1 MQPFAIHSLITIQ
14 DSIGMPGFDLVALP
28 VFATGLGPAIFDATY
43 FVWFA
48 SEIIGA
54 LLIPKLRGRGTIRMR
69 RDRGSTALILL
80 TVWISL
86 GIALAFGYGGV
97 GRLPDWVFYPGI
109 ILMLLGI
116 AIRQWAIAVLGRFFS
131 LNIRIVEDHRV
142 VDKGP
147 YRLVRHPS
155 YTGVLITFIGLSLAV
170 QSLGA
175 LLVLLAVFTISF
187 GYRMHVEEKTLLT
200 ELGDN
205 YANYMK
211 RTKRIIPYLI

>member
-1 MQPFAIHSLITIQ
+1 VPWNYWCSTL
-14 DSIGMPGFDLVALP
+14 ALP
-28 VFATGLGPAIFDATY
+28 VFATGLGLVLFDTAY
-43 FVWFA
+43 FIWLA
-48 SEIIGA
+48 SELIGA
-54 LLIPKLRGRGTIRMR
+54 VLIPRLRGRGATRVR

-86 GIALAFGYGGV
+86 GIAFAFGYGGI

-109 ILMLLGI
+109 FLMLLGVLV
-116 AIRQWAIAVLGRFFS
+116 RQWAIAVLGRFFS
-131 LNIRIVEDHRV
+131 LHVRVVEDHRV

-155 YTGVLITFIGLSLAV
+155 YTGLLITFIGLSLAV

-175 LLVLLAVFTISF
+175 LLVLLIVFTVAF
-187 GYRMHVEEKTLLT
+187 GYRIRVEEKTLLS

-205 YANYMK
+205 YADYMK

>member
-1 MQPFAIHSLITIQ
+1 MLPMAT
-14 DSIGMPGFDLVALP
+14 LP

-54 LLIPKLRGRGTIRMR
+54 LLIPKLRGRGTTRVR
-69 RDRGSTALILL
+69 RDRGSTALIIL

-97 GRLPDWVFYPGI
+97 GRLPDWVFYLGI
-109 ILMLLGI
+109 FLMLLGI
-116 AIRQWAIAVLGRFFS
+116 VVRQWAIAVLGRFFS
-131 LNIRIVEDHRV
+131 LNVRVVDDHLV

-170 QSLGA
+170 QSFGA
-175 LLVLLAVFTISF
+175 LLVLLVVFAISF

-205 YANYMK
+205 YVNYMK
-211 RTKRIIPYLI
+211 RTKRIIPYLV